1 MNAGNERE
9 VRRLIEAILKRGYK
23 VNVFDGEETTVRQST
38 DREKIFAALDTA
50 ESDVLTMYNEGQRLG
65 WFELIYCNAEDG
77 SEVIHNHAMSEACFE
92 IYKELYPY

>member
-9 VRRLIEAILKRGYK
+9 VRRLIEAILKRGCR
-23 VNVFDGEETTVRQST
+23 VNVFDGEETTVRQSN
-38 DREKIFAALDTA
+38 DAEEIFSALDTT
-50 ESDVLTMYNEGQRLG
+50 EGDVLTMYSEGKRLG

-77 SEVIHNHAMSEACFE
+77 SEVIHNHGMSDMCLG